1 MASKTLQRLMEEAPR
16 GQPLDAEMLRD
27 MGISPQQASYMVSSG
42 WMVRLS
48 RGAYLLTGDSPSH
61 DGIIA
66 HLSRRV
72 PGLHVGGKTAL
83 DWQTMRHNGHA
94 RERVVLWGNSPYE
107 MASWIDASMLY
118 TYQTTQIFGDGLP
131 EGAGMEPVPDD
142 NRGVLVS
149 VPERALLELASDI
162 GKKGQKGQSLEEAL
176 NLMPSLRNL
185 RPHVLD
191 LLLSHCTRVK
201 VMRLARDL
209 GAAAGHS
216 WACNVQKHLTP
227 RPLQSLGGLDE
238 QDARSEL
245 AAKAS

>member
-48 RGAYLLTGDSPSH
+48 RGAYLLTGDSPSR

-72 PGLHVGGKTAL
+72 PGLHFGGKTAL
-83 DWQTMRHNGHA
+83 DWQSMRHNVHA

-107 MASWIDASMLY
+107 MASWIEASMLY
-118 TYQTTQIFGDGLP
+118 SYQTTQLFGDDLP
-131 EGAGMEPVPDD
+131 EGAGLEPVPDD
-142 NRGVLVS
+142 NGGVLVS

-162 GKKGQKGQSLEEAL
+162 GKKGQKGQSLEEAVSL
-176 NLMPSLRNL
+176 IPSLLPL
-185 RPHVLD
+185 RPKVLD
-191 LLLSHCTRVK
+191 SLLSHCTRVK
-201 VMRLARDL
+201 VVKLVRDL
-209 GAAAGHS
+209 TAGSGALTVS
-216 WACNVQKHLTP
+216 DLQKHVDRLSAGTHRSSTSKDAP
-227 RPLQSLGGLDE
+227 QMTVRP
-238 QDARSEL
+238 
-245 AAKAS
+245 

>member
-48 RGAYLLTGDSPSH
+48 RGAYLLTGDSPSR

-83 DWQTMRHNGHA
+83 DWHSVRNNVQT

-107 MASWIDASMLY
+107 MASWIEASMLY
-118 TYQTTQIFGDGLP
+118 TYQTTQLFGDGLA
-131 EGAGMEPVPDD
+131 EGAGLEPVRDG
-142 NRGVLVS
+142 NHGVLVS

-162 GKKGQKGQSLEEAL
+162 GKRGQKGLSLEEAVKFI
-176 NLMPSLRNL
+176 PSLPPL
-185 RPHVLD
+185 RPKVLD
-191 LLLSHCTRVK
+191 SLLSDCTRVK
-201 VMRLARDL
+201 VVKLVRDL
-209 GAAAGHS
+209 TAASGTLSAS
-216 WACNVQKHLTP
+216 DLQKHVD
-227 RPLQSLGGLDE
+227 RLGAGKRWSNTSN
-238 QDARSEL
+238 DAPQMTVHP
-245 AAKAS
+245 